1 MDDPALAFAKSV
13 RLAGC
18 RVINTP
24 NLIFLCGGPTPFTR
38 DEIDPY
44 LSARDYFKRY
54 IIKNWPKLSARGSK
68 LAEQINRSFEDDGF
82 SNLLE
87 LEERIAVFCDSIVLF
102 VESPGSIAEL
112 GAFATSELLRQKT
125 IAIISSTYPRKG
137 TFIADGPVRRLA
149 NDRKD
154 AVRYF

>member
-54 IIKNWPKLSARGSK
+54 IIKNWPKLSARVLNSPNKLTEALKTTGFPICSNSK
-68 LAEQINRSFEDDGF
+68 RG
-82 SNLLE
+82 
-87 LEERIAVFCDSIVLF
+87 
-102 VESPGSIAEL
+102 
-112 GAFATSELLRQKT
+112 
-125 IAIISSTYPRKG
+125 
-137 TFIADGPVRRLA
+137 
-149 NDRKD
+149 
-154 AVRYF
+154 